1 MLTYIRKK
9 GRAVSLVCALSL
21 GACQTLGYDGPLTAD
36 EELLRTQSEGFVAEN
51 VAGGAVA
58 GAVVGCLILTALSV
72 AANNNGSGAGT
83 ACAIGAAGGA
93 VVGGV
98 DGYMKAKEAQTKAN
112 DTAMAAAMAEDVRAD
127 NEKLAEMVAT
137 SRRVVENDRR
147 RLDEIARKVDAKV
160 LTLEQA
166 RAEAAVIRNN
176 SQQIENILQEARE
189 KRDTY
194 QDARSR
200 VNGGDIAQLD
210 AEIGRLNGEIT
221 LLETQLSAVNTA
233 LRVNGLG

>member
-1 MLTYIRKK
+1 MLSYIRNR

-51 VAGGAVA
+51 VA
-58 GAVVGCLILTALSV
+58 ALSV

-112 DTAMAAAMAEDVRAD
+112 DTAMTAAMAEDVRAD
-127 NEKLAEMVAT
+127 NEKLAEMVET

-147 RLDEIARKVDAKV
+147 RLDDIARKVDSKI

-176 SQQIENILQEARE
+176 SQQIETILQEARE

-200 VNGGDIAQLD
+200 VGGGDTAQLD
-210 AEIGRLNGEIT
+210 AEIGRLNGEISQ
-221 LLETQLSAVNTA
+221 LETQLSAVNTA